1 MTTNVPPFIQKWNK
15 KYERENE
22 EGGRKGW
29 ELNFCLR
36 IDLLMSMGN
45 SMPET
50 TSTPLRNVALSPKKR
65 TKNLGSE
72 LEPRALPWQ
81 AGTSPRYN
89 NYGAMEH
96 FL

>member
-22 EGGRKGW
+22 EGGGKGW

-45 SMPET
+45 SMPKL
-50 TSTPLRNVALSPKKR
+50 TSTPLRNGGLSPIR
-65 TKNLGSE
+65 GLRIWA
-72 LEPRALPWQ
+72 LDFEPRAQKWVS
-81 AGTSPRYN
+81 G
-89 NYGAMEH
+89 H
-96 FL
+96 